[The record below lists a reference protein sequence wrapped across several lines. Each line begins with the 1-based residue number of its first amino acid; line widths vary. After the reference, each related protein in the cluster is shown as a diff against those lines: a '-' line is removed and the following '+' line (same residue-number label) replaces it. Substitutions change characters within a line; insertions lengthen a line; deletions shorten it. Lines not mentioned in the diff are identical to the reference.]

1 MEMET
6 YLWLLI
12 AGAGVG
18 AGFFLGWIIKLKIGQ
33 RKLNDAEIL
42 AKKIISEAEQEA
54 ENIKKSKLLEAKDE
68 WYQLKQELD
77 RETRQ
82 RKNELQRLE
91 AQLVRRETNMERKAD
106 LLERREKELSSLEQN
121 LKQKEQQT
129 IELQRQLEQQIEEQ
143 TARLERIS
151 GITQEEA
158 KRLLMESMEQQARE
172 EAAQIV
178 KDIRDQA
185 RLRANREAKE
195 IIIQAIERTAVDHT
209 AETTVSVV
217 QLSNDEMKGR
227 IIGREGRNIRAFE
240 MATGVEV
247 IVDDTPQAVLL
258 SGFDPLRREIAK
270 IALEKLIADGRIHPG
285 RIEDVVEK
293 AKKELQEQF
302 LETGEQA
309 LMETGIHGV
318 HPELVK
324 LLGKLKYRTSYGQN
338 VLRHSVEVSHL
349 AGLMAAQLGL
359 DSMLAKRAGLLHD
372 IGKAVDRYTEGTHAQ
387 IGVELAKKYGEGPI
401 VQNSIAAYEEDT
413 KIISPIAV
421 LVQAADSISCSR
433 PGARR
438 EILEQYIRRLQKLEQ
453 LAQAFDGVQKTF
465 AIQAGREIRVIVE
478 PEKIDDAKAEQLA
491 LDIANRIQSE
501 IEYPGQI
508 KVTVIREYRAI
519 DFAK

>member
-1 MEMET
+1 
-6 YLWLLI
+6 
-12 AGAGVG
+12 VR
-18 AGFFLGWIIKLKIGQ
+18 Q
-33 RKLNDAEIL
+33 
-42 AKKIISEAEQEA
+42 
-54 ENIKKSKLLEAKDE
+54 KKS
-68 WYQLKQELD
+68 
-77 RETRQ
+77 
-82 RKNELQRLE
+82 
-91 AQLVRRETNMERKAD
+91 
-106 LLERREKELSSLEQN
+106 SF
-121 LKQKEQQT
+121 
-129 IELQRQLEQQIEEQ
+129 
-143 TARLERIS
+143 
-151 GITQEEA
+151 
-158 KRLLMESMEQQARE
+158 
-172 EAAQIV
+172 
-178 KDIRDQA
+178 

-338 VLRHSVEVSHL
+338 VLHHSVEVSHL

-508 KVTVIREYRAI
+508 KVTVIQHSILLTEYSPKSNI
-519 DFAK
+519 LDKLK

>member
-1 MEMET
+1 M
-6 YLWLLI
+6 
-12 AGAGVG
+12 
-18 AGFFLGWIIKLKIGQ
+18 
-33 RKLNDAEIL
+33 
-42 AKKIISEAEQEA
+42 
-54 ENIKKSKLLEAKDE
+54 
-68 WYQLKQELD
+68 
-77 RETRQ
+77 
-82 RKNELQRLE
+82 
-91 AQLVRRETNMERKAD
+91 
-106 LLERREKELSSLEQN
+106 
-121 LKQKEQQT
+121 
-129 IELQRQLEQQIEEQ
+129 
-143 TARLERIS
+143 
-151 GITQEEA
+151 
-158 KRLLMESMEQQARE
+158 
-172 EAAQIV
+172 
-178 KDIRDQA
+178 
-185 RLRANREAKE
+185 
-195 IIIQAIERTAVDHT
+195 DHT

-270 IALEKLIADGRIHPG
+270 FALEKLIADGRIH
-285 RIEDVVEK
+285 
-293 AKKELQEQF
+293 
-302 LETGEQA
+302 
-309 LMETGIHGV
+309 TGIHGV

-338 VLRHSVEVSHL
+338 VLHHSVEVSHL